1 MKKLVCL
8 FTCILLWMSMTNE
21 GLSQVL
27 TATKGDR
34 IITFQKNKK
43 YIFHYFDSTGMPA
56 SMKAKLS
63 FANQETLILEGR
75 KQTIQVPVNELEKVN
90 HYRSTGNVLGAVLQ
104 LILGPSLTISLIDLG
119 GSGTLNTL
127 FIISGVITTVDGIL
141 LLTGIQRSGY
151 YGPNP
156 SKRRGFTFEI
166 K

>member
-1 MKKLVCL
+1 MKKSL
-8 FTCILLWMSMTNE
+8 FILGYLFLMIATVQSVF
-21 GLSQVL
+21 SQVL

-34 IITFQKNKK
+34 IITFQMNKK
-43 YIFHYFDSTGMPA
+43 YRFHYFDSTGMPA

-75 KQTIQVPVNELEKVN
+75 KQTIQVPVSELEKVN
-90 HYRSTGNVLGAVLQ
+90 HYRSTGNILGAVLQ
-104 LILGPSLTISLIDLG
+104 LLLGPSLTISLIDLG

-141 LLTGIQRSGY
+141 LLTGIQGSGY